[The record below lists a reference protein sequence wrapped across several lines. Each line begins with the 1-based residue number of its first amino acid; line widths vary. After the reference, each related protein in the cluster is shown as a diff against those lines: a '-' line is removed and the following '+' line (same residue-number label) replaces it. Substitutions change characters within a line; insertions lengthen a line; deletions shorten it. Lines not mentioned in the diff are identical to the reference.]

1 MVSAISPAI
10 SAQAE
15 EALAKQLEQA
25 RAAAAAAETNLKA
38 LRRQSHDETLLT
50 LQQLQREKARDLAP
64 ISPGARGHLRRPPV
78 AAPTLLPLG
87 SSRQERAEHEAGLR
101 ERAQRSLAEETG
113 AKLAAEEE
121 RTAALH
127 SLAASTAREEG
138 EASARLA
145 AEVRAAPLSHQPMMG
160 LKPSLQL

>member
-64 ISPGARGHLRRPPV
+64 ISPRGEGTPPPPTRGHPY
-78 AAPTLLPLG
+78 TLCPWDPLG
-87 SSRQERAEHEAGLR
+87 R
-101 ERAQRSLAEETG
+101 
-113 AKLAAEEE
+113 
-121 RTAALH
+121 
-127 SLAASTAREEG
+127 
-138 EASARLA
+138 SARST
-145 AEVRAAPLSHQPMMG
+145 RRG
-160 LKPSLQL
+160 